1 MNADRIDGKRLET
14 GTRTLSLPMPASQAT
29 VHVAFDR
36 PFTSPPRIVVS
47 DLEGLIG
54 TEEFIST
61 QINNISEDGFDVVW
75 RCLSGNLAS
84 GSAAFGYE
92 AFGE

>member
-29 VHVAFDR
+29 VHVAFER
-36 PFTSPPRIVVS
+36 SYTQPPRVVVT
-47 DLEGLIG
+47 DLDQLIG
-54 TEEFIST
+54 GELFMSALIYNVTTE
-61 QINNISEDGFDVVW
+61 GFDVDYVS
-75 RCLSGNLAS
+75 LSGTPVS
-84 GSAAFGYE
+84 GSATFGYE